1 MEKCFYVPKK
11 LLDKE
16 YSEYP
21 VESKILFS
29 IILSTAQNSKAIMGC
44 AKLISSLG
52 DEEIR
57 SLKNEMKKIDS
68 GSESEKY
75 V

>member
-11 LLDKE
+11 LMDKE

-29 IILSTAQNSKAIMGC
+29 IILSTAQNTKAIMSC
-44 AKLISSLG
+44 AKLIANLG
-52 DEEIR
+52 DEIH
-57 SLKNEMKKIDS
+57 SLKSEMKKIE
-68 GSESEKY
+68 SESESA
-75 V
+75 

>member
-11 LLDKE
+11 LMDKE

-29 IILSTAQNSKAIMGC
+29 IILSTAQNTKTIMSC
-44 AKLISSLG
+44 AKLIANLG
-52 DEEIR
+52 DDEIR
-57 SLKNEMKKIDS
+57 SLKSEMKKIE
-68 GSESEKY
+68 SESESA
-75 V
+75 

>member
-11 LLDKE
+11 LMDKE

-29 IILSTAQNSKAIMGC
+29 IILSTAQNTKAIMSC
-44 AKLISSLG
+44 AKLIA
-52 DEEIR
+52 
-57 SLKNEMKKIDS
+57 KAK
-68 GSESEKY
+68 
-75 V
+75 

>member
-11 LLDKE
+11 LMDKE

-29 IILSTAQNSKAIMGC
+29 IILSTAQNTKAIMNC
-44 AKLISSLG
+44 AKLIANLG
-52 DEEIR
+52 DDEIR
-57 SLKNEMKKIDS
+57 SLKSEMKKIE
-68 GSESEKY
+68 SESESA
-75 V
+75 

>member
-11 LLDKE
+11 LMDKE

-29 IILSTAQNSKAIMGC
+29 IILSTAQNTKAIMIC
-44 AKLISSLG
+44 AKLIANLG
-52 DEEIR
+52 DDEIR
-57 SLKNEMKKIDS
+57 SLKSEMKKIE
-68 GSESEKY
+68 SESESA
-75 V
+75 